1 MEQFDYN
8 NFSSYTL
15 RNNVPNLL
23 TIIRLIGSPIFLPLL
38 IVYLLPYNLF
48 WLNCIVAVFFCFFA
62 LTDFFDGYLAR
73 KFNQETMLGKVLD
86 PIADKFLLYATLVAL
101 LAAHK
106 IFFYWVILFIGREF
120 FMMGLR
126 HIALE
131 NNFSVPVS
139 LFGKIKT
146 AVQMM
151 MICVI
156 ILNPYQPL
164 GLIGALG
171 WNGTELLLIVVSL
184 GMSLGSA
191 KQYYHQFMRLLK
203 ESAVTGMKE
212 YVSPTTSTN
221 DSSPHDLSSQH
232 DSSLSDSF

>member
-1 MEQFDYN
+1 MQDTQLEQFDYN
-8 NFSSYTL
+8 DTLSNNFKH
-15 RNNVPNLL
+15 NVPNFL
-23 TIIRLIGSPIFLPLL
+23 TIIRLVCSPLFLPLL

-48 WLNCIVAVFFCFFA
+48 WLNCVIAVFFCLFA

-73 KFNQETMLGKVLD
+73 KFNQETALGRVLD

-106 IFFYWVILFIGREF
+106 LFFYWVILFIGREF

-139 LFGKIKT
+139 ILGKIKT
-146 AVQMM
+146 AFQMA

-156 ILNPYQPL
+156 ILNPYQAL
-164 GLIGALG
+164 GLTGALG
-171 WNGTELLLIVVSL
+171 WNGTELLLILVAL
-184 GMSLGSA
+184 GLSLGSA
-191 KQYYHQFMRLLK
+191 KQYYHLFMRVWK
-203 ESAVTGMKE
+203 ESAAADMKKDAARE
-212 YVSPTTSTN
+212 V
-221 DSSPHDLSSQH
+221 SPHDASSN
-232 DSSLSDSF
+232 DPSSLDF

>member
-1 MEQFDYN
+1 MEHFDYN
-8 NFSSYTL
+8 DTISNNL
-15 RNNVPNLL
+15 KNNVPNFL
-23 TIIRLIGSPIFLPLL
+23 TIIRLVCSPLFLPLL

-48 WLNCIVAVFFCFFA
+48 WVNCIVAAFFCFFA

-73 KFNQETMLGKVLD
+73 KFNQETAIGRVLD

-101 LAAHK
+101 LAADK

-139 LFGKIKT
+139 MLGKVKT
-146 AVQMM
+146 TCQMI

-156 ILNPYQPL
+156 ILNPYQEL
-164 GLIGALG
+164 GLAGSLG
-171 WNGTELLLIVVSL
+171 WNGTELLLILVTL
-184 GMSLGSA
+184 CISLGSA
-191 KQYYHQFMRLLK
+191 KQYCQLFIRLFQQK
-203 ESAVTGMKE
+203 EDALHDASHSE
-212 YVSPTTSTN
+212 SST
-221 DSSPHDLSSQH
+221 HD
-232 DSSLSDSF
+232 F

>member
-1 MEQFDYN
+1 MQDKQLEQFDYN
-8 NFSSYTL
+8 DTLSNNFKH
-15 RNNVPNLL
+15 NVPNFL
-23 TIIRLIGSPIFLPLL
+23 TIIRLVGSPLFLPLL
-38 IVYLLPYNLF
+38 IVYLLPYNFF
-48 WLNCIVAVFFCFFA
+48 WLNCVIAALFSLFA

-73 KFNQETMLGKVLD
+73 RFNQETAFGRVLD

-146 AVQMM
+146 AFQMI

-156 ILNPYQPL
+156 ILNPYQEL
-164 GLIGALG
+164 GLAGALG
-171 WNGTELLLIVVSL
+171 WNGTELLLILVAL
-184 GMSLGSA
+184 ALSLGSA
-191 KQYYHQFMRLLK
+191 KQYYHVFMRAWK
-203 ESAVTGMKE
+203 AQENAARGV
-212 YVSPTTSTN
+212 
-221 DSSPHDLSSQH
+221 SPHDVSSS
-232 DSSLSDSF
+232 DASSLDF

>member
-1 MEQFDYN
+1 MQDIQLERFDYN
-8 NFSSYTL
+8 DTLSNNFKH
-15 RNNVPNLL
+15 NVPNLL
-23 TIIRLIGSPIFLPLL
+23 TIIRLVCSPLFLPLL

-48 WLNCIVAVFFCFFA
+48 WLNCVIATFFCLFS

-73 KFNQETMLGKVLD
+73 KFNQETAFGRVLD
-86 PIADKFLLYATLVAL
+86 PIADKFLLYSTLVAL

-139 LFGKIKT
+139 MLGKIKT
-146 AVQMM
+146 VFQMI

-156 ILNPYQPL
+156 ILNPYQEL
-164 GLIGALG
+164 GLRGALG
-171 WNGTELLLIVVSL
+171 WNGTELLLILVAL
-184 GMSLGSA
+184 GLSLGSA
-191 KQYYHQFMRLLK
+191 KQYYHVFMRLLK
-203 ESAVTGMKE
+203 EHASHT
-212 YVSPTTSTN
+212 VSPS
-221 DSSPHDLSSQH
+221 DSSQ
-232 DSSLSDSF
+232 SDSF

>member
-8 NFSSYTL
+8 HFSSYAL

-23 TIIRLIGSPIFLPLL
+23 TIIRLVGSPIFLPLL
-38 IVYLLPYNLF
+38 IVYLLPYNFF

-73 KFNQETMLGKVLD
+73 KFNQETTLGKVLD
-86 PIADKFLLYATLVAL
+86 PIADKFLLYASLVAL

-139 LFGKIKT
+139 MLGKVKT
-146 AVQMM
+146 AFQMI

-156 ILNPYQPL
+156 ILNPYQAL
-164 GLIGALG
+164 GLTGALS
-171 WNGTELLLIVVSL
+171 WNGIEFFLILVSL

-191 KQYYHQFMRLLK
+191 KQYYQLFMRLLK
-203 ESAVTGMKE
+203 DSTMTNTKESASYTE
-212 YVSPTTSTN
+212 STN
-221 DSSPHDLSSQH
+221 DSSPHESSSLH

>member
-1 MEQFDYN
+1 MEQFNYNDTLSN
-8 NFSSYTL
+8 NFK
-15 RNNVPNLL
+15 NNVPNVL
-23 TIIRLIGSPIFLPLL
+23 TIIRLVCSPLFLPLL
-38 IVYLLPYNLF
+38 IVYLLPYNVF

-73 KFNQETMLGKVLD
+73 KFNQETSFGRVLD

-131 NNFSVPVS
+131 HNFSVPVS
-139 LFGKIKT
+139 ILGKIKT
-146 AVQMM
+146 AFQMI

-156 ILNPYQPL
+156 ILNPCQAL
-164 GLIGALG
+164 GLTGALG
-171 WNGTELLLIVVSL
+171 WNGTEFILILVSL
-184 GMSLGSA
+184 GISLGSA
-191 KQYYHQFMRLLK
+191 KQYYQIFMRMLK
-203 ESAVTGMKE
+203 ESDSAKASTDR
-212 YVSPTTSTN
+212 STN
-221 DSSPHDLSSQH
+221 TSH
-232 DSSLSDSF
+232 DSSSHDF